1 MLTFGEKLKQARIS
15 KKLTQKQL
23 SDKLDVSNTV
33 ISNWEKNINLPDVD
47 ILEVMLSLIHIF
59 LSGTPAILG
68 DTNFSAKPPICLT
81 CLTKY
86 FSMSFSIIFHL
97 FFLR

>member
-33 ISNWEKNINLPDVD
+33 ITV
-47 ILEVMLSLIHIF
+47 LETSSLSLNCFCVSFFDIRACF
-59 LSGTPAILG
+59 
-68 DTNFSAKPPICLT
+68 NFSPNV
-81 CLTKY
+81 
-86 FSMSFSIIFHL
+86 SIFKTSSL
-97 FFLR
+97 MYP